1 MNKTVLLSALL
12 IFLASIALTS
22 FNDSKNTA
30 STSPKDALRQKTA
43 EDVNLLF
50 NQMAKVNA
58 GWQQVIDKKQNLES
72 FRSEFSKLRLA
83 YKRIEFIAE
92 YIEPEFIKMNI
103 NGAPLPKHIASS
115 ESLMHVDDPNGLQTL
130 DELIFSDEV
139 MEEQAKISELLSK
152 LSSELL
158 WFKGLQKQ
166 SLSDREIIEAS
177 RLSMVRTF
185 TLSLTGFDC
194 PGSVNSIQEAL
205 VVFESIHFAFQL
217 YSPYVQKNFK
227 KNQKNLNQLFAT
239 AQDYLKKNQDF
250 DSFDRLTF
258 LTQYINPIY
267 AGLLDLQDHLGIEHK
282 NTKHAKL
289 QPWVSTSRNLFEEQF
304 LNKYYYTGID
314 HRSNKE
320 ALTELGKLLF
330 FDPILSASNDR
341 SCASCHDPNKAFTD
355 GKTKSIATGMEG
367 TVERNA
373 PSCIDAVFSDRYFHD
388 LRADILE
395 DQIEHVV
402 YSEKE
407 FNTSYEDI
415 SRRLSQSDE
424 YLSRFKNAFPEF
436 AQNPI
441 NQGTIANAMSAYVA
455 SLTSFNSP
463 FDQYVRGESKKLSA
477 EAKNGFNLFMGKAAC
492 GTCHFAPVF
501 NGLVPPNYQENE
513 SEVIGVPFSKDT
525 VNPRL
530 DGDLGRGKAK
540 VHEQVDIF
548 RHSFKTPTVRNVA
561 LTAPY
566 MHNGVYE
573 TLEEVMEFYKKG
585 GGVGLGIDIPNQT
598 LPFDQ
603 LSLND
608 KEINDIIS
616 FMQTLTDTTGLTEI
630 PKKLPS
636 FSDVS
641 LNNRKIGGNY

>member
-1 MNKTVLLSALL
+1 M
-12 IFLASIALTS
+12 
-22 FNDSKNTA
+22 
-30 STSPKDALRQKTA
+30 SPKDALRQKTA
-43 EDVNLLF
+43 EDVNLLI

-58 GWQQVIDKKQNLES
+58 GWQEVIDKRKSLES
-72 FRSEFSKLRLA
+72 FKEEFSKLRLA

-92 YIEPEFIKMNI
+92 YIEPELIKMNI
-103 NGAPLPKHIASS
+103 NGAPLPKHIKSS
-115 ESLMHVDDPNGLQTL
+115 ESLMHVEAPNGLQTL

-139 MEEQAKISELLSK
+139 MQEQAKISELLSK

-166 SLSDREIIEAS
+166 TLSDREIIEAS
-177 RLSMVRTF
+177 RLSLVRTF
-185 TLSLTGFDC
+185 TLGLTGFDC

-205 VVFESIHFAFQL
+205 MVFESIHHAFQL
-217 YSPYVQKNFK
+217 YSPYIQKDFK
-227 KNQKNLNQLFAT
+227 KNQKNLNQLFT
-239 AQDYLKKNQDF
+239 AAQNYLKKNQDF

-258 LTQYINPIY
+258 LTQYINPLY
-267 AGLLDLQDHLGIEHK
+267 AGLLDLQEHLGIEHK
-282 NTKHAKL
+282 NEKLALL
-289 QPWVSTSRNLFEEQF
+289 QPWVSTSRNLFEEEF
-304 LNKYYYTGID
+304 LNKYYYTGLNY
-314 HRSNKE
+314 RKNREQLAS
-320 ALTELGKLLF
+320 LGKLLF
-330 FDPILSASNDR
+330 FDPVLSSTNDR

-355 GKTKSIATGMEG
+355 GKVKSIATGMEG

-373 PSCIDAVFSDRYFHD
+373 PTCIDAVFSDRYFHD

-441 NQGTIANAMSAYVA
+441 NQGTIANAMAAYVA

-501 NGLVPPNYQENE
+501 NGLVPPSYLENE
-513 SEVIGVPFSKDT
+513 SEVIGVPHSKDT
-525 VNPRL
+525 ANPRL
-530 DGDLGRGKAK
+530 DNDLGRGKAK

-573 TLEEVMEFYKKG
+573 TLEEVMNFYNKG
-585 GGVGLGIDIPNQT
+585 GGVGLGIEIPNQT
-598 LPFDQ
+598 LPFDN
-603 LSLND
+603 LSLTT
-608 KEINDIIS
+608 KEIDDLVA
-616 FMQTLTDTTGLTEI
+616 FMHALTDTSGLKSV
-630 PKKLPS
+630 PQKLPT
-636 FSDVS
+636 FQDVS
-641 LNNRKIGGNY
+641 LNNRKIGGVY